1 MPKTNTMKTLKTLLI
16 AAATLALAMTVG
28 AASLYLIGRG
38 TLEILG
44 IVHRWIS

>member
-1 MPKTNTMKTLKTLLI
+1 MKTLKTLLT
-16 AAATLALAMTVG
+16 AAASLAITMTVG
-28 AASLYLIGRG
+28 AAWLYVIGRG